1 MPPQGESHPAS
12 EFSIPYIL
20 KGRAMS
26 GHSKWSTI
34 KRKKAAVDA
43 KRGNLFTR
51 LAREIAIAARE
62 GGGDVDVNFTLR
74 LAIDRAKA
82 NNMPK
87 DNIERAVKRGT
98 GEDKSG
104 AALEQIMYEGYA
116 PNGIAILM
124 EVVTDNRN
132 RAVADLRHML
142 SKAGG
147 NLADAG
153 AVSWQFSRSAYFV
166 FPMADLDAEAIF
178 DLAVDAGADDV
189 VLGED
194 DIEVFA
200 EVESFKAINDAL
212 EAEGIQ
218 FNEASLRM
226 LPNTLIQLSPEKTL
240 QVMRLI
246 ETLEDLDDVQ
256 KVFSNLDV
264 TDEAVEMLEAA

>member
-1 MPPQGESHPAS
+1 
-12 EFSIPYIL
+12 
-20 KGRAMS
+20 MS

-62 GGGDVDVNFTLR
+62 GGGDPDVNFTLR
-74 LAIDRAKA
+74 LAIDRAKS

-87 DNIERAVKRGT
+87 DNIERAIKRGT

-116 PNGIAILM
+116 TNGVAVMM

-132 RAVADLRHML
+132 RVVADLRHLL
-142 SKAGG
+142 SKSGG
-147 NLADAG
+147 NLADPG
-153 AVSWQFSRSAYFV
+153 AVSWQFQRNAYFA
-166 FPMADLDAEAIF
+166 FPSEGLDAETIF
-178 DLAVDAGADDV
+178 DMAVDAGADDV
-189 VLGED
+189 ILGDD
-194 DIEVFA
+194 DIEIFA
-200 EVESFKAINDAL
+200 EVEFFKSINDAL
-212 EAEGIQ
+212 ETHGIRAS
-218 FNEASLRM
+218 EATLRM
-226 LPNTLIQLSPEKTL
+226 IPNSLIQLPPEKTL

-246 ETLEDLDDVQ
+246 ETLEELDDVQ

-264 TDEAVEMLEAA
+264 TDEAVELLEAA

>member
-1 MPPQGESHPAS
+1 
-12 EFSIPYIL
+12 
-20 KGRAMS
+20 MS

-62 GGGDVDVNFTLR
+62 GGGDPDVNFNLR
-74 LAIDRAKA
+74 LAIDRAKSS
-82 NNMPK
+82 NMPK
-87 DNIERAVKRGT
+87 DNIERAIKRGT

-104 AALEQIMYEGYA
+104 AALEQILYEGYA
-116 PNGIAILM
+116 PHAVAVLM

-132 RAVADLRHML
+132 RAVADLRHVL

-147 NLADAG
+147 NLADPG
-153 AVSWQFSRSAYFV
+153 SVSWQFRRSSYFAFPGGGLDPEVV
-166 FPMADLDAEAIF
+166 FDV
-178 DLAVDAGADDV
+178 AVDAGADDV
-189 VLGED
+189 ILGED

-200 EVESFKAINDAL
+200 EVEAFKAINDAL
-212 EAEGIQ
+212 EAEGIK
-218 FNEASLRM
+218 FDEASLRM
-226 LPNTLIQLSPEKTL
+226 LPNTLIQLPPDKTL

-246 ETLEDLDDVQ
+246 ETIEELDDVQ

-264 TDEAVEMLEAA
+264 TDEAVELLEAA